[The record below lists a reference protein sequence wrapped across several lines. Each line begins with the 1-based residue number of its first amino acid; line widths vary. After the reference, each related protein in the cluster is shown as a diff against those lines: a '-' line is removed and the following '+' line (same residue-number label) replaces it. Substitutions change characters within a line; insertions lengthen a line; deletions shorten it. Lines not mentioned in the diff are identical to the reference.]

1 MWAERNRKL
10 FLRGSR
16 KRLWSSCFLGVL
28 LWQFC
33 PQGSAKATTDNKFW
47 LLNSEGNRDG
57 IFVKGRRQTLLYCYK
72 WGQGKHVILRKIR
85 KTTANKSIIAW
96 NRMLTSKEPWN
107 KNGSKST
114 ITNYKPWPFELFEMN
129 IYCLRGLLS
138 WGDKSRW
145 LSKNHGS
152 LAGGISIS
160 RGLRCSWRPCHQ
172 ISLDYYTIPPVTQAT
187 NQQKNLCH
195 TFSDDVLLF
204 AFLRFSGVEVWDSHR
219 QHTDAWQ

>member
-1 MWAERNRKL
+1 MILCKFPKGADGKLLRKIMADLAELSINKALERLYVSRERNRL

-16 KRLWSSCFLGVL
+16 KRLWSSCSLGVL

-47 LLNSEGNRDG
+47 LLNSKGNRNG

-96 NRMLTSKEPWN
+96 NRTLTSKEPWD

-114 ITNYKPWPFELFEMN
+114 NHKLQTVTFWTLWNEHLLLKRSAK
-129 IYCLRGLLS
+129 LR
-138 WGDKSRW
+138 W
-145 LSKNHGS
+145 
-152 LAGGISIS
+152 
-160 RGLRCSWRPCHQ
+160 
-172 ISLDYYTIPPVTQAT
+172 
-187 NQQKNLCH
+187 
-195 TFSDDVLLF
+195 
-204 AFLRFSGVEVWDSHR
+204 
-219 QHTDAWQ
+219 

>member
-16 KRLWSSCFLGVL
+16 KRLWSSCLLGVL

-47 LLNSEGNRDG
+47 LLNSEENRDG

-85 KTTANKSIIAW
+85 KTTANKSKK
-96 NRMLTSKEPWN
+96 LPETESSKARNLEIKMDQNPP
-107 KNGSKST
+107 

-138 WGDKSRW
+138 WGDKSGR

-160 RGLRCSWRPCHQ
+160 RGLRCSWRPRHQ

-187 NQQKNLCH
+187 NQQTNLCH
-195 TFSDDVLLF
+195 TFSDDV
-204 AFLRFSGVEVWDSHR
+204 
-219 QHTDAWQ
+219 

>member
-1 MWAERNRKL
+1 MILCTFPKGADGKLLRKIMADLAELSINKALERLYVSRERNRLFLRL

-16 KRLWSSCFLGVL
+16 KRLWSSCLLGVL

-96 NRMLTSKEPWN
+96 NRTLTSKEPWN
-107 KNGSKST
+107 KNEHLLPKRSAK
-114 ITNYKPWPFELFEMN
+114 
-129 IYCLRGLLS
+129 LRL
-138 WGDKSRW
+138 
-145 LSKNHGS
+145 
-152 LAGGISIS
+152 
-160 RGLRCSWRPCHQ
+160 
-172 ISLDYYTIPPVTQAT
+172 
-187 NQQKNLCH
+187 
-195 TFSDDVLLF
+195 
-204 AFLRFSGVEVWDSHR
+204 
-219 QHTDAWQ
+219 